1 MSKKKDPRHG
11 VTSCSVGPD
20 EVAVLMDYI
29 TDQTPTTGL
38 VHKGDTEAI
47 EKETRDA
54 DVYFVSHEAE
64 RIYKIL
70 NKIGNTV
77 NKFFNYAISG
87 IETAQIIHYKAPSN
101 GYEYHID
108 LGPEEAANR
117 KISASI
123 LLNDDYDGGEFCFRT
138 GETGSCTRPKVGDVV
153 AFSSF
158 LPHKV
163 NPITKGERFVL
174 VVWFTGPAFH

>member
-1 MSKKKDPRHG
+1 MAQKPDPRHG
-11 VTSCSVGPD
+11 VTGCSVGLD
-20 EVAVLMDYI
+20 EVAVFMDYI
-29 TDQTPTTGL
+29 TDQTPTSGL
-38 VHKGDTEAI
+38 VHKNNEQTE
-47 EKETRDA
+47 EKSTRDA
-54 DVYFVSHEAE
+54 DVYFIDHQAE

-70 NKIGNTV
+70 NKVGNTV
-77 NKFFNYAISG
+77 NKYFNYAISG

-108 LGPEEAANR
+108 LGPDEAANR

-138 GETGSCTRPKVGDVV
+138 GEIGSCTRPNVGDVV

-163 NPITKGERFVL
+163 NPITKGDRFVL